1 MSGLS
6 CDLVTLLAARI
17 SLTRAV
23 GSLGSVLCRIW
34 RSGYACHLR
43 SSRQHSVVSKMVTSA
58 GRSRLNPGL
67 PSLES
72 PHDLPKYRSARL
84 GASIAGLGSPRKLR
98 SLVSS
103 PHYFTRLPLLFA
115 PESQRQAPIRPMSG
129 WSVARLS
136 CRRYQNFLKKMPPLP
151 NAFPH
156 HVEPFP

>member
-17 SLTRAV
+17 SLIRAV
-23 GSLGSVLCRIW
+23 GSLGSIFCQIW
-34 RSGYACHLR
+34 RSGHACHLR
-43 SSRQHSVVSKMVTSA
+43 SGRQHSISKMVTSA
-58 GRSRLNPGL
+58 GQTRLNPGL
-67 PSLES
+67 LSLAS
-72 PHDLPKYRSARL
+72 PHVLPKYRSARL

-136 CRRYQNFLKKMPPLP
+136 CRRYQIFLKKMPPLP

>member
-1 MSGLS
+1 MRSCHVTGSSHISNPRRWFPGVSLLSNLEIRTRMSS
-6 CDLVTLLAARI
+6 SIRSTTL
-17 SLTRAV
+17 
-23 GSLGSVLCRIW
+23 C
-34 RSGYACHLR
+34 
-43 SSRQHSVVSKMVTSA
+43 VSKMVTSA
-58 GRSRLNPGL
+58 GQTRLNPGL

-103 PHYFTRLPLLFA
+103 PHYFTRLPLPFA

-136 CRRYQNFLKKMPPLP
+136 CRRYQIFLKKMPPLP